1 MLNYNGKILR
11 TVVYITNTYTRK
23 FDYVEPYSYCGIT
36 TSGNTESA
44 ETWTIYRIETA
55 LNGTVT
61 TTTATSVA
69 WIDRLTA
76 IYS

>member
-11 TVVYITNTYTRK
+11 TIVYITNTYTRK

-36 TSGNTESA
+36 TLGNAESA
-44 ETWTIYRIETA
+44 ATWTIYRLQTA
-55 LNGTVT
+55 EDGTVT

-69 WIDRLTA
+69 WTDRLTA
-76 IYS
+76 TYL